1 MDTTLFYIAGGIL
14 IALALIVSLFGVRS
28 ERFPSDKVLIPG
40 IAAVAVI
47 VVLTVIGAVQLAKH
61 EQEHRIGEANAKA
74 DVGEASATQSGQ
86 EAGAGTEVTPAGNG
100 QAGGGASG
108 GASGASGSTNGAAG
122 GSGIDG
128 GQLFVSTGC
137 GSCHTLAAL
146 GSDAQGTVGPDLDTA
161 LANRDAQFI
170 ETSIVDPSAYVA
182 KGFPDGTMPANYK
195 EQLSPEQIKAL
206 VGFLVQ
212 STSGGSGSS
221 SG

>member
-1 MDTTLFYIAGGIL
+1 METTLFYVAGGVL
-14 IALALIVSLFGVRS
+14 IALALLLTLIGLRS
-28 ERFPSDKVLIPG
+28 DRFPSDKLLIPG
-40 IAAVAVI
+40 IVVAALVVAA
-47 VVLTVIGAVQLAKH
+47 TAIGAVELAKH

-74 DVGEASATQSGQ
+74 DVEEASETQSGEQ
-86 EAGAGTEVTPAGNG
+86 AGAGTEVTPAGNE
-100 QAGGGASG
+100 QAGGQP
-108 GASGASGSTNGAAG
+108 AG
-122 GSGIDG
+122 GGGGTGIDG

-137 GSCHTLAAL
+137 GSCHTLDAL
-146 GSDAQGTVGPDLDTA
+146 GSDAQGTIGPDLDTA
-161 LANRDAQFI
+161 LADRDAKFI

-206 VGFLVQ
+206 VDFLVQ